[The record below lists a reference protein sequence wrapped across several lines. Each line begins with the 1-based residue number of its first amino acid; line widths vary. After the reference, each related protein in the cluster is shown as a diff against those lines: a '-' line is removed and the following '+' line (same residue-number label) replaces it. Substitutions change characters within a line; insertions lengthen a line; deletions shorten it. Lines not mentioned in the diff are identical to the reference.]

1 MFPSVWDCRQS
12 TPCFPRVR
20 GDVPFGSF
28 RWSTWEE
35 FSPRARG
42 CSAAGDGFKK
52 AAAVF
57 PACAGMFPVPE
68 QCRELLGRFPR
79 VRGDV
84 PRGGAVGGRTP
95 SVFPACAGMFP
106 TEEELDRKAKG
117 FPRVRGDVP
126 SPQMLPP
133 ASWWF
138 SPRARGCSCKDQ
150 SSFAPR
156 CVFPACAGM
165 FPSRPPLAMFSA
177 CFPRVRGDVPC
188 WSVWDHFGG
197 MFSPRARG
205 CSLDS

>member
-1 MFPSVWDCRQS
+1 
-12 TPCFPRVR
+12 
-20 GDVPFGSF
+20 
-28 RWSTWEE
+28 
-35 FSPRARG
+35 
-42 CSAAGDGFKK
+42 
-52 AAAVF
+52 
-57 PACAGMFPVPE
+57 MFPVPE

-188 WSVWDHFGG
+188 GQFFSGSASV
-197 MFSPRARG
+197 FSPRARG
-205 CSLDS
+205 CSWVMRPEVVRGMVFPACAGMFPWSMKPIFCRVCFPRVRGDVPPQVGAGIL